1 MTYER
6 LIKQGLIKAY
16 SASEKEIRSL
26 LEIASRDLST
36 AENMVGINPDWAYN
50 ISYNAMLQS
59 SRALLLRKGFRPRGS
74 SQHATVVQFVKQT
87 IGEEHPNLVALFDQM
102 RRKRNRLVYDV
113 ASLVGEKEFAEAL
126 SLAHKFVALLNNLI
140 NQEQS

>member
-1 MTYER
+1 MTYEG

-16 SASEKEIRSL
+16 NASEKEIRSL

-36 AENMVGINPDWAYN
+36 AENMVSINPDWAYN

-59 SRALLLRKGFRPRGS
+59 SRALMLRKGFRPRGS

-87 IGEEHPNLVALFDQM
+87 IGEEHRNLAALFDQM

-113 ASLVGEKEFAEAL
+113 ASLVGKKECEEAL
-126 SLAHKFVALLNNLI
+126 SLAHEFVALLNNLI
-140 NQEQS
+140 NQGQS

>member
-16 SASEKEIRSL
+16 DASEKEIRSL

-36 AENMVGINPDWAYN
+36 AENMVSINQDWAYN

-59 SRALLLRKGFRPRGS
+59 SRALMLRKGFRPRGPN
-74 SQHATVVQFVKQT
+74 QHATVVQFVKQT
-87 IGEEHPNLVALFDQM
+87 IGEEYRNLVALFDQM

-113 ASLVGEKEFAEAL
+113 AGLVGEKECEESL
-126 SLAHKFVALLNNLI
+126 SLAHEFVALLDNLI

>member
-6 LIKQGLIKAY
+6 LIKQGRIKAY
-16 SASEKEIRSL
+16 DASEKEIRSL

-36 AENMVGINPDWAYN
+36 AKNMVSINPDWVYN

-59 SRALLLRKGFRPRGS
+59 SRALMLRKGFRPRGP

-87 IGEEHPNLVALFDQM
+87 IGEEYRNLVALFDQM

-113 ASLVGEKEFAEAL
+113 AGLVGEKECEESL
-126 SLAHKFVALLNNLI
+126 SLANEFVALLDNLI